1 VRTVLC
7 DRLGIDHPI
16 LNAPMGAGSATAE
29 LAAAVSGAGGLGLIG
44 GSLIGLGDLSD
55 GIRRA
60 GGLTDGPIGV
70 GFITHLP
77 DTAERQ
83 RLALDHG
90 VRVVTHSFADP
101 TPFVA
106 EAHDAGGLV
115 ISQVRT
121 VDEAERSAEGG
132 ADVVVAQGTEAGGH
146 TGLVSTLPLVPA
158 VVDAVAPLPVVAAGG
173 IADAR
178 GIAAALVLGAEG
190 VWMGTRFLATPE
202 ASMSTAKKERILT
215 AVPSDTVLT
224 DVFDIA
230 GGLTFPPDVHT
241 RVIRN
246 QFTDRWHGHEDEIP
260 GWSDEQRNQ
269 FFADVFVDPD
279 RGLLAAGE
287 AAGLVHEIE
296 PAGALVARLAAEVD
310 ALLRERSADL
320 TG

>member
-1 VRTVLC
+1 MRTSLC

-16 LNAPMGAGSATAE
+16 LNAPMAGSATPE
-29 LAAAVSGAGGLGLIG
+29 LAAALSAAGGFGMIG
-44 GSLIGLGDLSD
+44 GSLIPGNQLRD

-60 GGLTDGPIGV
+60 AELTDRPVGV
-70 GFITHLP
+70 GFISHLG
-77 DTAERQ
+77 DTGDRQ
-83 RLALDHG
+83 RLALDEG
-90 VRVVTHSFADP
+90 VRVLGHSFTDP
-101 TPFVA
+101 TPFVPA
-106 EAHDAGGLV
+106 AHDAGAVV

-132 ADVVVAQGTEAGGH
+132 ADVIVAQGTEAGGH

-178 GIAAALVLGAEG
+178 GIAAVLVLGADG

-202 ASMSTAKKERILT
+202 ASLSRAKKDRILT
-215 AVPSDTVLT
+215 AGPSDTLLT

-230 GGLTFPPDVHT
+230 GGLRFPPDIHT

-246 QFTDRWHGHEDEIP
+246 QFTDRWHGHEDEIA
-260 GWSDEQRNQ
+260 GWPEEQRTQ

-287 AAGLVHEIE
+287 AAGLVREIE
-296 PAGALVARLAAEVD
+296 PAGELVARLAAEVD
-310 ALLRERSADL
+310 LLLRERRL
-320 TG
+320 T